1 MPRILVVLIC
11 ICRGN
16 CHIGLYCDSQSLVCM
31 QTKQLGESCD
41 GDKEYVLT
49 SMWDMQHLMTGYPGV
64 QLSTAVV
71 MEFVERVPT
80 RQNNLRPGSMF

>member
-1 MPRILVVLIC
+1 MPRTLVMLIP

-16 CHIGLYCDSQSLVCM
+16 CQIGLYCDSQSLVCM

-41 GDKEYVLT
+41 ADKEYVLT

-71 MEFVERVPT
+71 VGSVERVPT
-80 RQNNLRPGSMF
+80 RQNNLGSGCIL